1 MSANFK
7 LVANL
12 PVSLVL
18 PNVFSSDKPN
28 NEAENRKNVA
38 FEGFEIRRLQQKLA
52 KELWLFYSVSKHE
65 TAF

>member
-28 NEAENRKNVA
+28 NETEHRKNVA
-38 FEGFEIRRLQQKLA
+38 FEGFEFWRSPFLA
-52 KELWLFYSVSKHE
+52 EIGRN
-65 TAF
+65 